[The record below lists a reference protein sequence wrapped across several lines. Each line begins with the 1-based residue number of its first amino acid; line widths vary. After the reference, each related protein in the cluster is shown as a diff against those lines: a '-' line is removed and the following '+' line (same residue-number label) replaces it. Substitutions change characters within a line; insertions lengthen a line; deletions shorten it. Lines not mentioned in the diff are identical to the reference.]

1 MTGLT
6 SKPERDQ
13 RACLPFTGY
22 PPIHDYAL
30 IGDCRTGA
38 LVSSRGSI
46 DWLCLPRFDSPSCF
60 NRLLDWEHGG
70 YCEVNPTSSFRTKRS
85 YQDHTAVLT
94 TEFETT
100 DGRAQLTD
108 LMPVAADGGQA
119 PLRFPLRQVLRRIEG
134 LDGRVEFSLTIKLR
148 PDDGR
153 TVPSFV
159 QRGRAGYCADFGG
172 RMICVA
178 ADSPMEI
185 SPGLLSGRAV
195 VSRGDRLTLWLVYTE
210 EAPGEYPQ
218 LFAAEEAIAE
228 TQTYWTGWSH
238 SCRYEGAW
246 RAQAIRSAITLK
258 LLSYAPSG
266 AIVAAPTT
274 SLPERLGGDLNWD
287 YRYCWLRDASFTA
300 HAFFR
305 LGFDAEALAFTQWMT
320 HATTLTYPELQV
332 LYTLHGEASIPE
344 RSWPFL
350 EGYRRSQPVRI
361 GNAASAQEQL
371 DVYGEVLDTIAL
383 SVEAGYPVDRDT
395 KRWIVEVGNILSMSW
410 PYPDH
415 GIWEI
420 RGEPRHYVHS
430 KVMCW
435 TALDRVE
442 RLARK
447 LGVRPSTAAWSQA
460 REALVRAILKS
471 GYSKTRRSFVQVL
484 GGTRLDAA
492 ALTFGLTGFIDGRDP
507 LMISTISTI
516 QRWLTR
522 GPLVYRY
529 IAEQG
534 TGREEGAFLPC
545 SFWLV
550 QALAAA
556 GRPEEAQELLARLV
570 PHANDLGLF
579 PEEIRHQDGEFLG
592 NFPLALTHVAH
603 LGALLSVA
611 EKA

>member
-1 MTGLT
+1 MI
-6 SKPERDQ
+6 
-13 RACLPFTGY
+13 AY

-30 IGDCRTGA
+30 VGDCRTGA
-38 LVSSRGSI
+38 LISSRGSI

-60 NRLLDWEHGG
+60 NRLLDWERGG
-70 YCEVNPTSSFRTKRS
+70 YCEVYPGGFCRSKRF
-85 YQDHTAVLT
+85 YQGATAVLT
-94 TEFETT
+94 TEFDTV
-100 DGRAQLTD
+100 DGRARLTD
-108 LMPVAADGGQA
+108 LMPVSADTGQA
-119 PLRFPLRQVLRRIEG
+119 GIKFPLRQIVRCIEG
-134 LDGRVEFSLTIKLR
+134 LEGTVEFSVIIKPR

-153 TVPSFV
+153 TVPSFR
-159 QRGRAGYCADFGG
+159 QRGRAGYSADFGG
-172 RMICVA
+172 RMLFVA
-178 ADSPMEI
+178 AGCPLDI
-185 SPGLLSGRAV
+185 GDGALTGRARV
-195 VSRGDRLTLWLVYTE
+195 ARGETVTLWLSYAE
-210 EAPGEYPQ
+210 DAPAMYPN
-218 LFAAEEAIAE
+218 LSDTAEAIEDTRA
-228 TQTYWTGWSH
+228 YWTGWAK
-238 SCRYEGAW
+238 SCRYSGPW
-246 RAQAIRSAITLK
+246 RDQAVRSAITLK

-287 YRYCWLRDASFTA
+287 YRYCWLRDASYTA

-305 LGFDAEALAFTQWMT
+305 LGFDAEATAFTQWMT
-320 HATTLTYPELQV
+320 HSTTLTYPNLQV
-332 LYTLHGEASIPE
+332 MYTLHGEATIPE
-344 RSWPFL
+344 RLWSLF
-350 EGYRRSQPVRI
+350 EGYRRSGPVRF
-361 GNAASAQEQL
+361 GNAASLQEQL
-371 DVYGEVLDTIAL
+371 DVYGEVLDAL
-383 SVEAGYPVDRDT
+383 ALYVEAGYPVDRDI
-395 KRWIVEVGNILSMSW
+395 KRWIVRVGDLLSTSW

-447 LGVRPSTAAWSQA
+447 LGVRPSTSGWSQA
-460 REALVRAILKS
+460 REALVRTVLKS

-492 ALTFGLTGFIDGRDP
+492 ALTFSLTGFIDAREP
-507 LMISTISTI
+507 RMTSTIATI

-550 QALAAA
+550 EALAAA
-556 GRPEEAQELLARLV
+556 GRIEEAQELMVRLT

-579 PEEIRHQDGEFLG
+579 AEEIRHQDGAFLG

-603 LGALLSVA
+603 LGALLRLA
-611 EKA
+611 GKD

>member
-13 RACLPFTGY
+13 RACLPFTAY

-30 IGDCRTGA
+30 VGDCRTGA

-60 NRLLDWEHGG
+60 NRLLDWEQGG
-70 YCEVNPTSSFRTKRS
+70 YCEVNPTSFFRTKRA
-85 YQDHTAVLT
+85 YQGHTAVLT

-100 DGRAQLTD
+100 HGRAQLTD

-119 PLRFPLRQVLRRIEG
+119 PARFPLRQVLRRIEG
-134 LDGRVEFSLTIKLR
+134 LDGTVEFSIKIKLR

-172 RMICVA
+172 RMIVVA
-178 ADSPMEI
+178 VNSPMEI
-185 SPGLLSGRAV
+185 SPGLLSGRAR

-210 EAPGEYPQ
+210 EAPGVYPH
-218 LFAAEEAIAE
+218 LIEAEEAIAE
-228 TQTYWTGWSH
+228 TQAYWTGWSR
-238 SCRYEGAW
+238 SCRYDGAQ
-246 RAQAIRSAITLK
+246 RDQAIRSAITLK

-332 LYTLHGEASIPE
+332 MYTLHGEASIPE

-350 EGYRRSQPVRI
+350 EGYRRSQPVRL
-361 GNAASAQEQL
+361 GNAAFAQEQL
-371 DVYGEVLDTIAL
+371 DVYGEVLDTISL

-420 RGEPRHYVHS
+420 RGEARHYVHS

-447 LGVRPSTAAWSQA
+447 LGVKRSTAAWSQA
-460 REALVRAILKS
+460 REALVHAILKS

-556 GRPEEAQELLARLV
+556 GRPEEAQGLLARLA

>member
-1 MTGLT
+1 
-6 SKPERDQ
+6 
-13 RACLPFTGY
+13 
-22 PPIHDYAL
+22 
-30 IGDCRTGA
+30 
-38 LVSSRGSI
+38 
-46 DWLCLPRFDSPSCF
+46 
-60 NRLLDWEHGG
+60 
-70 YCEVNPTSSFRTKRS
+70 
-85 YQDHTAVLT
+85 
-94 TEFETT
+94 
-100 DGRAQLTD
+100 
-108 LMPVAADGGQA
+108 
-119 PLRFPLRQVLRRIEG
+119 
-134 LDGRVEFSLTIKLR
+134 
-148 PDDGR
+148 
-153 TVPSFV
+153 
-159 QRGRAGYCADFGG
+159 
-172 RMICVA
+172 
-178 ADSPMEI
+178 
-185 SPGLLSGRAV
+185 
-195 VSRGDRLTLWLVYTE
+195 
-210 EAPGEYPQ
+210 
-218 LFAAEEAIAE
+218 
-228 TQTYWTGWSH
+228 
-238 SCRYEGAW
+238 
-246 RAQAIRSAITLK
+246 
-258 LLSYAPSG
+258 
-266 AIVAAPTT
+266 
-274 SLPERLGGDLNWD
+274 
-287 YRYCWLRDASFTA
+287 TA

-320 HATTLTYPELQV
+320 HATSLTYPELQV

-344 RSWPFL
+344 RSWPFF
-350 EGYRRSQPVRI
+350 EGYRRSQPVRL

-371 DVYGEVLDTIAL
+371 DVYGEVLDTLAL
-383 SVEAGYPVDRDT
+383 YVDAGYPVDRDT

-447 LGVRPSTAAWSQA
+447 LGVRPSTSAWSQA
-460 REALVRAILKS
+460 REALGHAILKS

-556 GRPEEAQELLARLV
+556 GRPEEAQDLLARLA

-579 PEEIRHQDGEFLG
+579 PEEIRHQDGAFLG

-603 LGALLSVA
+603 LGALLSIA

>member
-1 MTGLT
+1 MN
-6 SKPERDQ
+6 
-13 RACLPFTGY
+13 AY

-30 IGDCRTGA
+30 VGDCRTGA

-60 NRLLDWEHGG
+60 NRLLDWEQGG
-70 YCEVNPTSSFRTKRS
+70 YCEVNPTSFFRTKRA
-85 YQDHTAVLT
+85 YQGHTAVLT

-100 DGRAQLTD
+100 HGRAQLTD

-119 PLRFPLRQVLRRIEG
+119 PARFPLRQVLRRIEG
-134 LDGRVEFSLTIKLR
+134 LDGTVEFSIKIKLR

-172 RMICVA
+172 RMVVVA
-178 ADSPMEI
+178 VNSPMEI
-185 SPGLLSGRAV
+185 SPGLLSGRAR
-195 VSRGDRLTLWLVYTE
+195 VSRGDSLTLWLVYTE
-210 EAPGEYPQ
+210 EAPGVYPH
-218 LFAAEEAIAE
+218 LIEAEEAIAE
-228 TQTYWTGWSH
+228 TQAYWTGWSR
-238 SCRYEGAW
+238 SCRYDGAQ
-246 RAQAIRSAITLK
+246 RDQAIRSAITLK

-332 LYTLHGEASIPE
+332 MYTLHGEASIPE

-350 EGYRRSQPVRI
+350 EGYRRSQPVRL
-361 GNAASAQEQL
+361 GNAAFAQEQL
-371 DVYGEVLDTIAL
+371 DVYGEVLDTISL

-420 RGEPRHYVHS
+420 RGEARHYVHS

-447 LGVRPSTAAWSQA
+447 LGVKPSTAAWSQA
-460 REALVRAILKS
+460 REALVHAILKS

-556 GRPEEAQELLARLV
+556 GRPEEAQGLLARLA

>member
-1 MTGLT
+1 MN
-6 SKPERDQ
+6 
-13 RACLPFTGY
+13 AY

-30 IGDCRTGA
+30 VGDCRTGA
-38 LVSSRGSI
+38 LVSSSGSI

-60 NRLLDWEHGG
+60 NRLLDWERGG
-70 YCEVNPTSSFRTKRS
+70 YCAVHPAGPYRTTRY
-85 YQDHTAVLT
+85 YQGPTAVLT
-94 TEFETT
+94 TEFETAH
-100 DGRAQLTD
+100 GRARLTD
-108 LMPVAADGGQA
+108 LMPVSADPAEAAVK
-119 PLRFPLRQVLRRIEG
+119 FPLRQILRRIETLEG
-134 LDGRVEFSLTIKLR
+134 TVEFSLTIKLR

-153 TVPSFV
+153 TVPSFK
-159 QRGRAGYCADFGG
+159 QRGRAGYSADFGG
-172 RMICVA
+172 RMLWVA
-178 ADSPMEI
+178 VDRPLDIGE
-185 SPGLLSGRAV
+185 GTLSGHLV
-195 VSRGDRLTLWLVYTE
+195 VSRGESVTLWLSYAE
-210 EAPGEYPQ
+210 EAPAVYPVISEAPQ
-218 LFAAEEAIAE
+218 AIAD
-228 TQTYWTGWSH
+228 TKTYWTHWVE
-238 SCRYEGAW
+238 SCRYNGPW
-246 RAQAIRSAITLK
+246 REQALRSAITLK

-274 SLPERLGGDLNWD
+274 SLPERFGGDLNWD
-287 YRYCWLRDASFTA
+287 YRYCWLRDASYTA

-305 LGFDAEALAFTQWMT
+305 LGFDAEARAFTQWMT

-332 LYTLHGEASIPE
+332 LYTLHGESSVPE
-344 RSWPFL
+344 RSWSLF
-350 EGYRRSQPVRI
+350 EGYRRSQPVRF
-361 GNAASAQEQL
+361 GNAASQQEQL
-371 DVYGEVLDTIAL
+371 DVYGEVLDSLAL
-383 SVEAGYPVDRDT
+383 YVEAGYPVDRDT
-395 KRWIVEVGNILSMSW
+395 KRWIVEVGNLLCFSW

-420 RGEPRHYVHS
+420 RGQPRHYVHS

-447 LGVRPSTAAWSQA
+447 LGVRPSTSAWAQA
-460 REALVRAILKS
+460 REALVRAVLKS

-507 LMISTISTI
+507 RMTSTLATL

-550 QALAAA
+550 EALAAA
-556 GRPEEAQELLARLV
+556 GRPEEAEDLLVRLA

-579 PEEIRHQDGEFLG
+579 PEEIRHQDGAFLG

-603 LGALLSVA
+603 LGALLRLA
-611 EKA
+611 GKA

>member
-1 MTGLT
+1 LT
-6 SKPERDQ
+6 
-13 RACLPFTGY
+13 AY

-30 IGDCRTGA
+30 VGDCRTSA

-60 NRLLDWEHGG
+60 NRLLDWERGG
-70 YCEVNPTSSFRTKRS
+70 YCEVAPTGFFRTKRS
-85 YQDHTAVLT
+85 YRDHTAILT
-94 TEFETT
+94 TEFEATG
-100 DGRAQLTD
+100 GRAQLTD
-108 LMPVAADGGQA
+108 LMPVAAADRQA
-119 PLRFPLRQVLRRIEG
+119 AVRFPLRQILRRIEG
-134 LDGRVEFSLTIKLR
+134 LEGRVEFSLRIKLR

-153 TVPSFV
+153 TVPSFE

-172 RMICVA
+172 RMLFVA
-178 ADSPMEI
+178 VDCPMETG
-185 SPGLLSGRAV
+185 SDVLSGRAV
-195 VSRGDRLTLWLVYTE
+195 VSRGETLTLWLVYAE
-210 EAPGEYPQ
+210 EAPSLYPQ
-218 LFAAEEAIAE
+218 LSEAAEAIAE
-228 TQTYWTGWSH
+228 TQAYWTGWSR

-246 RAQAIRSAITLK
+246 RDQAIRSAITLK

-332 LYTLHGEASIPE
+332 MYTLHGEASIPE
-344 RSWPFL
+344 RPWPFF
-350 EGYRRSQPVRI
+350 EGYRRSQPVRL
-361 GNAASAQEQL
+361 GNAAYSQEQL
-371 DVYGEVLDTIAL
+371 DVYGEVLDTLAL
-383 SVEAGYPVDRDT
+383 YVEAGYSVDRDT
-395 KRWIVEVGNILSMSW
+395 RRWIVEVGNLLCTYW

-447 LGVRPSTAAWSQA
+447 LGVRPSMGAWAQA
-460 REALVRAILKS
+460 REALTGAILKS

-507 LMISTISTI
+507 RMISTISTI

-550 QALAAA
+550 EALAVA
-556 GRPEEAQELLARLV
+556 GRSEEAEDLLVRLA
-570 PHANDLGLF
+570 PHANDVGLF
-579 PEEIRHQDGEFLG
+579 PEEIRHQDGAFLG

-603 LGALLSVA
+603 LGALLRVGQ
-611 EKA
+611 K

>member
-1 MTGLT
+1 M
-6 SKPERDQ
+6 
-13 RACLPFTGY
+13 
-22 PPIHDYAL
+22 
-30 IGDCRTGA
+30 
-38 LVSSRGSI
+38 
-46 DWLCLPRFDSPSCF
+46 
-60 NRLLDWEHGG
+60 
-70 YCEVNPTSSFRTKRS
+70 
-85 YQDHTAVLT
+85 
-94 TEFETT
+94 
-100 DGRAQLTD
+100 
-108 LMPVAADGGQA
+108 
-119 PLRFPLRQVLRRIEG
+119 RFPLRQVLRRIEG
-134 LDGRVEFSLTIKLR
+134 LHGTVEFSLKIKLR

-172 RMICVA
+172 RMIFVA
-178 ADSPMEI
+178 VDSPMEI

-210 EAPGEYPQ
+210 EAPGVYPQ
-218 LFAAEEAIAE
+218 LFEAEEAIAE
-228 TQTYWTGWSH
+228 TQAYWTGWSR
-238 SCRYEGAW
+238 SCRYEGAG
-246 RAQAIRSAITLK
+246 RDQAIRSAITLK

-287 YRYCWLRDASFTA
+287 YRYCWLRDASYAA

-320 HATTLTYPELQV
+320 HATSLTYPELQV

-344 RSWPFL
+344 RSWPFF
-350 EGYRRSQPVRI
+350 EGYRRSQPVRL

-371 DVYGEVLDTIAL
+371 DVYGEVLDTLAL
-383 SVEAGYPVDRDT
+383 YVEAGYPVDRDT

-447 LGVRPSTAAWSQA
+447 LGVRPSTSAWSQA
-460 REALVRAILKS
+460 REALVHAILKS

-556 GRPEEAQELLARLV
+556 GRLEEAQDLLARLA

-579 PEEIRHQDGEFLG
+579 PEEIRHQDGAFLG

-603 LGALLSVA
+603 LGALLSIA

>member
-1 MTGLT
+1 LN
-6 SKPERDQ
+6 
-13 RACLPFTGY
+13 AY

-30 IGDCRTGA
+30 VGDCRTGA

-60 NRLLDWEHGG
+60 NRLLDWERGG
-70 YCEVNPTSSFRTKRS
+70 YFDVSPTGLFQTKRR
-85 YQDHTAVLT
+85 YQDHTAVLV

-108 LMPVAADGGQA
+108 LMPVAADGGHSA
-119 PLRFPLRQVLRRIEG
+119 VRFPQRQVLRRVEG
-134 LDGRVEFSLTIKLR
+134 LEGKVEFSFRIKLR

-153 TVPSFV
+153 TVPPFE

-172 RMICVA
+172 RMVFVA
-178 ADSPMEI
+178 ADTPLQI
-185 SPGLLSGRAV
+185 GAGLLSGRGV
-195 VSRGDRLTLWLVYTE
+195 VSRGETLTLWLVYAE
-210 EAPGEYPQ
+210 EAPAVYPQ
-218 LFAAEEAIAE
+218 LSEAAEAIAE
-228 TQTYWTGWSH
+228 THAYWTGWSRG
-238 SCRYEGAW
+238 CRYSGPW
-246 RAQAIRSAITLK
+246 RDQAIRSAITLK

-287 YRYCWLRDASFTA
+287 YRYCWLRDASYTA

-305 LGFDAEALAFTQWMT
+305 LGFDAEALAFTHWMT

-332 LYTLHGEASIPE
+332 LYSLHGEASVPE

-371 DVYGEVLDTIAL
+371 DVYGEVLEAL
-383 SVEAGYPVDRDT
+383 ALYVEAGYPVDRGT
-395 KRWIVEVGNILSMSW
+395 KRWIVEVGNLLSMSW

-415 GIWEI
+415 GIWEV

-447 LGVRPSTAAWSQA
+447 LGVRPSTAAWAQA
-460 REALVRAILKS
+460 REALARTILKS

-492 ALTFGLTGFIDGRDP
+492 ALTFGLTGFLDGRDP
-507 LMISTISTI
+507 RMISTISTI

-550 QALAAA
+550 EALAAA
-556 GRPEEAQELLARLV
+556 GRSEEAEDLLVRLA

-579 PEEIRHQDGEFLG
+579 PEEIRHQDGAFLG

-603 LGALLSVA
+603 LGALLRLA
-611 EKA
+611 DKE

>member
-1 MTGLT
+1 MT
-6 SKPERDQ
+6 
-13 RACLPFTGY
+13 AY

-30 IGDCRTGA
+30 VGDCRTGA
-38 LVSSRGSI
+38 LVSSQGSI

-70 YCEVNPTSSFRTKRS
+70 YCEIRPTGYFRTKRA
-85 YQDHTAVLT
+85 YEDHTAVLK
-94 TEFETT
+94 TEFEAI
-100 DGRAQLTD
+100 DGRARLTD
-108 LMPVAADGGQA
+108 LMPVAADGGQTA
-119 PLRFPLRQVLRRIEG
+119 VRFPLRQIVRRIEG
-134 LDGRVEFSLTIKLR
+134 LEGSVEFSLTIKLR

-153 TVPSFV
+153 TVPSFA

-172 RMICVA
+172 RMLLVA
-178 ADSPMEI
+178 VDQPMEI
-185 SPGLLSGRAV
+185 GAGTLHGRALV
-195 VSRGDRLTLWLVYTE
+195 TRGDTVTVWLVYAE
-210 EAPGEYPQ
+210 EAPAVYPR
-218 LFAAEEAIAE
+218 LSEAGEAIAE
-228 TQTYWTGWSH
+228 THAYWTGWAG
-238 SCRYEGAW
+238 SCRYAGPW

-258 LLSYAPSG
+258 LLNYAPSG

-274 SLPERLGGDLNWD
+274 SLPERFGGDLNWD
-287 YRYCWLRDASFTA
+287 YRYCWLRDASYTA

-305 LGFDAEALAFTQWMT
+305 LGFDVEATAFTHWMT

-332 LYTLHGEASIPE
+332 MYTLHGEASIPE
-344 RSWPFL
+344 RTWPFF
-350 EGYRRSQPVRI
+350 EGYRRSQPVRF
-361 GNAASAQEQL
+361 GNAASVQEQL
-371 DVYGEVLDTIAL
+371 DVYGEVLDTLAL

-395 KRWIVEVGNILSMSW
+395 KRWIVEIGNFLSLIW

-420 RGEPRHYVHS
+420 RGDPRHYVHS

-442 RLARK
+442 RLAIR
-447 LGVRPSTAAWSQA
+447 LGVRPSNGGWWQA
-460 REALVRAILKS
+460 REALVRAIIKT
-471 GYSKTRRSFVQVL
+471 GYSKIRRSFVQVL

-507 LMISTISTI
+507 RMASTISTI

-545 SFWLV
+545 SFWMV
-550 QALAAA
+550 EALAAA
-556 GRPEEAQELLARLV
+556 GRTEQAEDLLARLA
-570 PHANDLGLF
+570 PYANDVGLF
-579 PEEIRHQDGEFLG
+579 PEEIRHQDGAFLG
-592 NFPLALTHVAH
+592 NFPLALTHVTH
-603 LGALLSVA
+603 LGALLRLA
-611 EKA
+611 GKE

>member
-1 MTGLT
+1 MI
-6 SKPERDQ
+6 
-13 RACLPFTGY
+13 F
-22 PPIHDYAL
+22 
-30 IGDCRTGA
+30 
-38 LVSSRGSI
+38 V
-46 DWLCLPRFDSPSCF
+46 
-60 NRLLDWEHGG
+60 
-70 YCEVNPTSSFRTKRS
+70 
-85 YQDHTAVLT
+85 AV
-94 TEFETT
+94 
-100 DGRAQLTD
+100 
-108 LMPVAADGGQA
+108 
-119 PLRFPLRQVLRRIEG
+119 
-134 LDGRVEFSLTIKLR
+134 
-148 PDDGR
+148 
-153 TVPSFV
+153 
-159 QRGRAGYCADFGG
+159 
-172 RMICVA
+172 
-178 ADSPMEI
+178 DSPMEI

-210 EAPGEYPQ
+210 EAPGVYPQ
-218 LFAAEEAIAE
+218 LFEAEEAIAE
-228 TQTYWTGWSH
+228 TQTYWTGWSR

-246 RAQAIRSAITLK
+246 RDQAIRSAITLK

-344 RSWPFL
+344 RSWPFF
-350 EGYRRSQPVRI
+350 EGYRRSQPVRL

-371 DVYGEVLDTIAL
+371 DVYGEVLDTLAL
-383 SVEAGYPVDRDT
+383 YVDAGYPVDRDT

-447 LGVRPSTAAWSQA
+447 LGVRPSTTAWSQA

-529 IAEQG
+529 IAEQE

-550 QALAAA
+550 EALAAA
-556 GRPEEAQELLARLV
+556 GRPEEAQDLLARLA

-579 PEEIRHQDGEFLG
+579 PEEIRHQDGAFLG

-603 LGALLSVA
+603 LGALLSIA

>member
-1 MTGLT
+1 MT
-6 SKPERDQ
+6 
-13 RACLPFTGY
+13 AY

-30 IGDCRTGA
+30 VGDCRTGA

-60 NRLLDWEHGG
+60 NRLLDWERGG
-70 YCEVNPTSSFRTKRS
+70 YCEVQPTGFFRTKRC
-85 YQDHTAVLT
+85 YQGDTAVLT
-94 TEFETT
+94 TEFETH

-108 LMPVAADGGQA
+108 LMPVATEGGQSGV
-119 PLRFPLRQVLRRIEG
+119 RYPLRQVLRRVEG
-134 LDGRVEFSLTIKLR
+134 LDGTVEFSLTIKLR
-148 PDDGR
+148 PDNGR
-153 TVPSFV
+153 TVPCFE
-159 QRGRAGYCADFGG
+159 QRGRACYSADFGG
-172 RMICVA
+172 RMLFVA
-178 ADSPMEI
+178 VDRPMEI
-185 SPGLLSGRAV
+185 GHGTLRGRGQ
-195 VSRGDRLTLWLVYTE
+195 VSRGESLTLWLSYAE
-210 EAPGEYPQ
+210 DAPALYPW
-218 LFAAEEAIAE
+218 LGGATEAIKDTHA
-228 TQTYWTGWSH
+228 YWTGWTQH
-238 SCRYEGAW
+238 CRYRGPW
-246 RAQAIRSAITLK
+246 RDQVIRSAITLK
-258 LLSYAPSG
+258 LLSYPPSG

-300 HAFFR
+300 NAFFR
-305 LGFDAEALAFTQWMT
+305 LGFDAEAVAFTQWIT
-320 HATTLTYPELQV
+320 HATTLTYPGLQF
-332 LYTLHGEASIPE
+332 LYTLHGESSIPE
-344 RSWPFL
+344 RPSPIF
-350 EGYRRSQPVRI
+350 EGYRRSYPVRF
-361 GNAASAQEQL
+361 GNAASKQQQL
-371 DVYGEVLDTIAL
+371 DIYGEVLDTLAL
-383 SVEAGYPVDRDT
+383 YVDAGYRVDRAM
-395 KRWIVEVGNILSMSW
+395 KRWILRVGDLLSSSW

-435 TALDRVE
+435 TALDRAE
-442 RLARK
+442 RVARK
-447 LGVRPSTAAWSQA
+447 LGAHPATASWAQA

-492 ALTFGLTGFIDGRDP
+492 ALTFGFSGFIEARDP
-507 LMISTISTI
+507 RMTSTISTI

-550 QALAAA
+550 EALAAA
-556 GRPEEAQELLARLV
+556 GRTEEAQDLIVRLAS
-570 PHANDLGLF
+570 HANDLGLF
-579 PEEIRHQDGEFLG
+579 PEEIRHQDGAFLG

-603 LGALLSVA
+603 LGALLRLS
-611 EKA
+611 EK